1 MYYLLKK
8 NKLKITF
15 DDYEKNKE
23 NKGLY
28 DRGFMTFD
36 EYVGHIEDF
45 YKNRIEYHKRYDNE
59 IKAEM
64 ARNIVSVY
72 EDAYYLKK
80 YIDCKRYASDLYKY
94 SEWYRWPA
102 QRSPAAEK
110 IYKNA
115 SDEAHKLCDTYLRT
129 SKTRL
134 SPVDKGLEGSTKFD
148 PNTPPEFMSDY
159 YAHKRKGGSRRN
171 KATPKDMTMKD
182 IKELCK
188 ANQIKLSKVVD
199 DKRVVYKKKELITRL
214 KRKQLL

>member
-8 NKLKITF
+8 DKLKITF

-45 YKNRIEYHKRYDNE
+45 YENRIEYHKRYENE

-80 YIDCKRYASDLYKY
+80 I
-94 SEWYRWPA
+94 YR
-102 QRSPAAEK
+102 
-110 IYKNA
+110 
-115 SDEAHKLCDTYLRT
+115 L
-129 SKTRL
+129 
-134 SPVDKGLEGSTKFD
+134 
-148 PNTPPEFMSDY
+148 
-159 YAHKRKGGSRRN
+159 
-171 KATPKDMTMKD
+171 
-182 IKELCK
+182 
-188 ANQIKLSKVVD
+188 
-199 DKRVVYKKKELITRL
+199 
-214 KRKQLL
+214 